1 MIRDPQ
7 EAGALVEETVRG
19 VYKKYYAETAEHY
32 TQEMQLPENW
42 FTNSDSVGDWVGNA
56 AVATVNYI
64 PQLAAQSGITVATGG
79 VSALAFIYGVNG
91 YYDIRDN
98 YPEMSEE
105 EAVAYGVGVALING
119 MLEKVTLGII
129 DGKVSKKVAEEGI
142 KKGLLQAARHFGWNM
157 TKEGAAEG
165 MEEFSQN
172 ILDIV
177 MGLRGDVSQW
187 SGEDYRRELFRNV
200 PESAF
205 IGGISASPFAANSYR
220 NYREIATRHETERA
234 MIRDEIAR
242 LEGKSELSESEEV
255 ALAISKQAGYSVVY
269 PARPDVEAD
278 VRLTLHI
285 PKATREGA
293 WQNVVISWP
302 GSLFFTPAWLGYR
315 YDVTTEVTCD
325 LVSGATGEHL
335 QTLRFPIALVLRHAD
350 FGRTWVNCWWAGI
363 FALPNGFYCVTYD
376 TDIDDEMPRDVF
388 PMLGGH
394 MATAIIRAVNSL
406 PWESPNR

>member
-1 MIRDPQ
+1 MKTTLFVIAMSSLLCGCAHTLEVVNASDFSRKAYDP
-7 EAGALVEETVRG
+7 
-19 VYKKYYAETAEHY
+19 
-32 TQEMQLPENW
+32 
-42 FTNSDSVGDWVGNA
+42 S
-56 AVATVNYI
+56 
-64 PQLAAQSGITVATGG
+64 QSGLVVAMEVSGSEPGG
-79 VSALAFIYGVNG
+79 EALA
-91 YYDIRDN
+91 
-98 YPEMSEE
+98 
-105 EAVAYGVGVALING
+105 
-119 MLEKVTLGII
+119 
-129 DGKVSKKVAEEGI
+129 
-142 KKGLLQAARHFGWNM
+142 
-157 TKEGAAEG
+157 
-165 MEEFSQN
+165 
-172 ILDIV
+172 
-177 MGLRGDVSQW
+177 
-187 SGEDYRRELFRNV
+187 
-200 PESAF
+200 
-205 IGGISASPFAANSYR
+205 
-220 NYREIATRHETERA
+220 
-234 MIRDEIAR
+234 
-242 LEGKSELSESEEV
+242 EEV

-269 PARPDVEAD
+269 PACPDVEAD

-293 WQNVVISWP
+293 WQNVVVSWP

-406 PWESPNR
+406 PWESPNQ